1 MEHYTHNHSH
11 IHSHEHNHDHSH
23 EYKINNSNE
32 KRTLITIIVT
42 FIAMVMEIYFG
53 YISNSMSLLSD
64 GYHMG
69 THVFALLI
77 TYITYRVNRKIANDS
92 KSKKINA
99 IGAYTSTLFLGVSA
113 LHIIKEV
120 IERLIEPKTINFNEA
135 IFIAIIGLVVNTICL
150 FFFQNGQVVK
160 HKDNKLCDKKD
171 CTCQDFNFR
180 AAYYHILAD
189 ALTSMFAILAL
200 IFGKYTGIFIAD
212 TLVAFISACLI
223 LKWAIDLFFHSVKV
237 LIE

>member
-1 MEHYTHNHSH
+1 MVHHLHHNHTH
-11 IHSHEHNHDHSH
+11 KNHEHSH

-32 KRTLITIIVT
+32 KRTLITIVIT
-42 FIAMVMEIYFG
+42 FIAMIMEIYFG

-77 TYITYRVNRKIANDS
+77 TYITYRVNRKIINEN
-92 KSKKINA
+92 KCKKINA
-99 IGAYTSTLFLGVSA
+99 LGAYTSTLFLGVSG

-120 IERLIEPKTINFNEA
+120 IERLIEPKPINFNEA
-135 IFIAIIGLVVNTICL
+135 IIIAIIGLVVNTICL
-150 FFFQNGQVVK
+150 LFFQDGQVVK
-160 HKDNKLCDKKD
+160 HKDNKLCENMD
-171 CTCQDFNFR
+171 CTCKDYNFR

-212 TLVAFISACLI
+212 TVVAFFSACLI
-223 LKWAIDLFFHSVKV
+223 LKWATDLFFNSVKV
-237 LIE
+237 LVD

>member
-1 MEHYTHNHSH
+1 MHHHLHNYTHT
-11 IHSHEHNHDHSH
+11 EHNHNH

-32 KRTLITIIVT
+32 KRTLITIVVT
-42 FIAMVMEIYFG
+42 FVAMVMEIYFG

-77 TYITYRVNRKIANDS
+77 TYITYRVNRKIINDV
-92 KSKKINA
+92 KCKKINA
-99 IGAYTSTLFLGVSA
+99 LGAYTSTLFLGVSG

-120 IERLIEPKTINFNEA
+120 IERLIEPKQINFNEA
-135 IFIAIIGLVVNTICL
+135 ILIAIIGLVVNTICL

-160 HKDNKLCDKKD
+160 HKDNKLCGNKD

-200 IFGKYTGIFIAD
+200 IFGKFTGIFIAD

>member
-1 MEHYTHNHSH
+1 MEHHLHHNHTH
-11 IHSHEHNHDHSH
+11 KNHEHSH

-32 KRTLITIIVT
+32 KRTLITIVIT
-42 FIAMVMEIYFG
+42 FIAMIMEIYFG

-77 TYITYRVNRKIANDS
+77 TYITYRVNRKIINEN
-92 KSKKINA
+92 KCKKINA
-99 IGAYTSTLFLGVSA
+99 LGAYTSTLFLGVSG

-120 IERLIEPKTINFNEA
+120 IERLIEPKPINFNEA
-135 IFIAIIGLVVNTICL
+135 IIIAIIGLVVNTICL
-150 FFFQNGQVVK
+150 LFFQNGQVVK
-160 HKDNKLCDKKD
+160 HKNNKLCENMD
-171 CTCQDFNFR
+171 CTCKDYNFR

-212 TLVAFISACLI
+212 TVVAFFSACLI
-223 LKWAIDLFFHSVKV
+223 LKWAMDLFFNSIKV
-237 LIE
+237 LVN